1 MSLGDPSGFELT
13 YPTNDHYDLSNMLVI
28 KPLLIG
34 VDTNL
39 TVVGASG
46 TIYTFYLFSTTYTSK
61 FQSYFSVFVS
71 NKRSIGKLNIL
82 SKSELEKREQ
92 EQLAKTETDNSNKQD
107 KHKLDYRKINYE
119 SMIILSIAVW

>member
-1 MSLGDPSGFELT
+1 M
-13 YPTNDHYDLSNMLVI
+13 
-28 KPLLIG
+28 
-34 VDTNL
+34 
-39 TVVGASG
+39 
-46 TIYTFYLFSTTYTSK
+46 FSTTYTSK
-61 FQSYFSVFVS
+61 FQSYFSVFVY

>member
-1 MSLGDPSGFELT
+1 
-13 YPTNDHYDLSNMLVI
+13 MLVI

-46 TIYTFYLFSTTYTSK
+46 TIYTFYLFSTTYISK

-92 EQLAKTETDNSNKQD
+92 EQLAKTETDNFNKQD
-107 KHKLDYRKINYE
+107 KHKLDCRKINYE
-119 SMIILSIAVW
+119 SMTILSIAVW